1 MTLPL
6 LIFLVLVLLVVV
18 AVCAAYAYTEIVSS
32 LLYRGVRWD
41 SLGGGMLALAGAVVG
56 VWGILRLLLG

>member
-18 AVCAAYAYTEIVSS
+18 AVCAAYAYTEIVSA

-41 SLGGGMLALAGAVVG
+41 SLGGGMLALAGAAVG
-56 VWGILRLLLG
+56 VWGILKLLLG